1 MTDMV
6 HELIVIGGGPAGYT
20 GAFFPDKRVIVVGG
34 GDSAMEEA
42 IFLTRFANKVT
53 IVHRREEFRASPIM
67 LDRARANDKIEFV
80 TNAVVDEVLGG
91 DKMTGIR
98 LRSTVGDETWELP

>member
-42 IFLTRFANKVT
+42 TFLTRFAAKVT
-53 IVHRREEFRASPIM
+53 IVHRRDEFRASPIM
-67 LDRARANDKIEFV
+67 LDRARGNDKIDWV
-80 TNAVVDEVLGG
+80 TNAVVDEVLGDG
-91 DKMTGIR
+91 RVTGVR
-98 LRSTVGDETWELP
+98 LRNTETGST